1 MLILMPGNASIPEN
15 CKICASKANTFNASN
30 APQIAMGTVSNMIKA
45 SRKLSNCADNTK
57 KITISAS
64 AKVISIAEPSC
75 LNCRDS
81 PA

>member
-1 MLILMPGNASIPEN
+1 MAI
-15 CKICASKANTFNASN
+15 
-30 APQIAMGTVSNMIKA
+30 GTVSSMINA
-45 SRKLSNCADNTK
+45 SRKLSNCADSTR

-64 AKVISIAEPSC
+64 ASVINIAAPSC